1 MMDKLFFDQD
11 GSYPSVN
18 DQGADDER
26 NTAQRKSF
34 LNVIR
39 NPFTIAL
46 LTWLAMG
53 IYLLILRVQ

>member
-1 MMDKLFFDQD
+1 MDKLFFDQE
-11 GSYPSVN
+11 GKYPSVSE
-18 DQGADDER
+18 QGADTER
-26 NTAQRKSF
+26 NNAQKKSF

-53 IYLLILRVQ
+53 IYLVILCIR